1 MPDYAARVSVST
13 SRSVTDVTARATLLD
28 PSLAAASWRRSPGP
42 MTSWLEAEMFGEKRD
57 EHTSFTNAKCDKVNI
72 KLDSPQSE
80 SDRGE
85 SQLNVARAACWLHFL
100 LPSHWIDE
108 HRSLCILD
116 ISPGALSLSILSKSL
131 ISVCRTLL
139 NSRSS
144 Y

>member
-1 MPDYAARVSVST
+1 
-13 SRSVTDVTARATLLD
+13 
-28 PSLAAASWRRSPGP
+28 
-42 MTSWLEAEMFGEKRD
+42 MFGDKRD

-116 ISPGALSLSILSKSL
+116 ISPGALSVSILSKSL

-139 NSRSS
+139 NSRSFYGYDLVLVCRVVCLS
-144 Y
+144 VSLSILSFTHMHDQYVFL

>member
-1 MPDYAARVSVST
+1 
-13 SRSVTDVTARATLLD
+13 
-28 PSLAAASWRRSPGP
+28 

-57 EHTSFTNAKCDKVNI
+57 EHMSFTNAKCDKVNI

-116 ISPGALSLSILSKSL
+116 ISPGALSLSILSKYL

-139 NSRSS
+139 NSRPL